1 MKNDVL
7 CLGIIVG
14 DFIAKPV
21 EGMPERGKL
30 TLVGKTELHIGG
42 CATNTGIVLK
52 KLGVNVSIMGKV
64 GNDNLGKFIINKL
77 KEEGINTE
85 YIKISEKFTTSG
97 TSVLVHSDGERSFL
111 HSVGS
116 NSDFSIKD
124 IDFELLKN
132 FSLIHIAGPFLMP
145 NFIGEGLYLTLKK
158 IKEMEIITTVDTVWD
173 PFGKWFEGIKDSLPY
188 IDYFFVSFEE
198 GKMISGEKEKEKIC
212 EFFISKGVKNV
223 CLKMGENGSYI
234 INEKER
240 YYFPALKVNVVDTT
254 GAGDGYVAGF
264 IKGLVENYSFEKCG
278 LLANIVGAKIT
289 TEIGATSGV
298 KDWEDLL
305 NFAKNYGY
313 EI

>member
-1 MKNDVL
+1 MENDVL

-21 EGMPERGKL
+21 EKMPERGKL
-30 TLVGKTELHIGG
+30 TSVEKTELHIGG

-64 GNDNLGKFIINKL
+64 GNDNLGNFIIGKL
-77 KEEGINTE
+77 KEEGVNTD
-85 YIKISEKFTTSG
+85 YIKISERFTTSG

-111 HSVGS
+111 HSVGA
-116 NSDFSIKD
+116 NSDFTIDD
-124 IDFELLKN
+124 INFSLLKN
-132 FSLIHIAGPFLMP
+132 FYILHIAGPYLMP
-145 NFIGEGLYLTLKK
+145 KFIGKDLYLTLKK
-158 IKEMEIITTVDTVWD
+158 AKELNLITSLDTVWD
-173 PFGKWFEGIKDSLPY
+173 AFGIWFEGIKDSLSY
-188 IDYFFVSFEE
+188 IDYFFTSLEE
-198 GKMISGEKEKEKIC
+198 ARMISGRKEKEEIC
-212 EFFISKGVKNV
+212 SFFLEKGVKNV

-234 INEKER
+234 VNKNEN

-264 IKGLVENYSFEKCG
+264 IKGLIENYNFKKCG

-289 TEIGATSGV
+289 TAMGATSGV
-298 KDWEDLL
+298 KNWDDLL
-305 NFAKNYGY
+305 NFAKKNGY

>member
-1 MKNDVL
+1 MEKNVL

-52 KLGVNVSIMGKV
+52 KLGGNVSIMGKV

-77 KEEGINTE
+77 KEEGINTD
-85 YIKISEKFTTSG
+85 YIKVSNEFTTSG

-111 HSVGS
+111 HSVGA
-116 NSDFSIKD
+116 NSDFSIED
-124 IDFELLKN
+124 IDFSILSN
-132 FSLIHIAGPFLMP
+132 FYILHIAGPYLMP
-145 NFIGEGLYLTLKK
+145 KFIGEGLFQTLKIAK
-158 IKEMEIITTVDTVWD
+158 SKKLITSLDTVWN
-173 PFGKWFEGIKDSLPY
+173 PFGNWLDGIENSLLY
-188 IDYFFVSFEE
+188 IDYFFTSIEE
-198 GKMISGEKEKEKIC
+198 AKMISGEKEEEKIC
-212 EFFISKGVKNV
+212 NFFLSKGVKNV
-223 CLKMGENGSYI
+223 CLKMGEKGSFI
-234 INEKER
+234 ANKR
-240 YYFPALKVNVVDTT
+240 LTHYFPALKVNVVDTT

-264 IKGLVENYSFEKCG
+264 IKGIIENFDFEKCG

-298 KDWEDLL
+298 KNWDDIL
-305 NFAKNYGY
+305 NFAKEYGY

>member
-1 MKNDVL
+1 MKKDVL

-30 TLVGKTELHIGG
+30 TFVERTELHIGG

-52 KLGVNVSIMGKV
+52 KLGVNVAIFGKV
-64 GNDNLGKFIINKL
+64 GNDNLGNFIINKL

-111 HSVGS
+111 HSVGA
-116 NSDFSIKD
+116 NSDFKISD
-124 IDFELLKN
+124 IDFSLFNK
-132 FSLIHIAGPFLMP
+132 FSLLHIAGPFLMP
-145 NFIGEGLYLTLKK
+145 NFVGDALYETLKK
-158 IKEMEIITTVDTVWD
+158 AKEMGLITCLDTVWD
-173 PFGKWFEGIKDSLPY
+173 GFGKWLKVIEKSLPY
-188 IDYFFVSFEE
+188 IDYFFSSIEE
-198 GKMISGEKEKEKIC
+198 AKMISGEKERDNIC
-212 EFFISKGVKNV
+212 DFFLSRGVKNV

-234 INEKER
+234 KNEKEN
-240 YYFPALKVNVVDTT
+240 YYFPALKVNVIDTT

-278 LLANIVGAKIT
+278 LIANIVGAKIT
-289 TEIGATSGV
+289 TEIGATKGV
-298 KDWEDLL
+298 KSWEDVL
-305 NFAKNYGY
+305 NFAKKFGY